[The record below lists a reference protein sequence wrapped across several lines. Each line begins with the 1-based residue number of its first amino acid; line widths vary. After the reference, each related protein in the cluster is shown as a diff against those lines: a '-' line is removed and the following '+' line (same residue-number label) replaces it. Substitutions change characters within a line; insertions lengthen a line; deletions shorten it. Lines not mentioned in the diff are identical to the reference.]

1 MQKKIWT
8 RVTTSKISKNEAKKL
23 YKELIQ
29 KDIDVLER
37 EKSNSIKKH
46 NILKILENIDAIFT
60 GTYLH
65 YGECLKTIIERNF
78 EESVKLRRRRRIA
91 DIEEEEENINKELFN
106 RHFTN
111 YRSPS
116 DMYKKLRETEGE
128 GNEDQVYVIK
138 KVLSKMKKKTL
149 KRSLRIENL

>member
-46 NILKILENIDAIFT
+46 NILKILHNIDAIFT
-60 GTYLH
+60 GAYFH
-65 YGECLKTIIERNF
+65 HGEVPKKQQLKE
-78 EESVKLRRRRRIA
+78 
-91 DIEEEEENINKELFN
+91 
-106 RHFTN
+106 
-111 YRSPS
+111 
-116 DMYKKLRETEGE
+116 
-128 GNEDQVYVIK
+128 
-138 KVLSKMKKKTL
+138 VLQ
-149 KRSLRIENL
+149 RGYN

>member
-1 MQKKIWT
+1 MQKKIST

-46 NILKILENIDAIFT
+46 NILKILENIGAIFT

-65 YGECLKTIIERNF
+65 YGE
-78 EESVKLRRRRRIA
+78 V
-91 DIEEEEENINKELFN
+91 
-106 RHFTN
+106 
-111 YRSPS
+111 P
-116 DMYKKLRETEGE
+116 KK
-128 GNEDQVYVIK
+128 Q
-138 KVLSKMKKKTL
+138 
-149 KRSLRIENL
+149 